1 MGASVITQTF
11 YNLGNIRKVAFD
23 CTANSSAGT
32 FTSVALTES
41 IEGRLLQLV
50 TNPGATKPTDNYGV
64 KLNNQHGVDMLLS
77 CGLLRDET
85 NSEVANIVFDVDGSA
100 HPYVTKDDTLT
111 LAISGTTTNSAKTVI
126 ELYYGLGG

>member
-1 MGASVITQTF
+1 MDSVITQTF

-32 FTSVALTES
+32 FTSVALTQS
-41 IEGRLLQLV
+41 IEGRLLQIV

-100 HPYVTKDDTLT
+100 HPYITKDDTLT